1 MKRVAVFNGS
11 LRKESIN
18 RKFAESIAQ
27 LASGKLEFHF
37 VEIGDLPLYN
47 DDLLADGVPAAVA
60 RVKAEIEA
68 ADAVLFVTPE
78 YNRAYTP
85 AIKNVIDWASRPY
98 GKNSWSAKP
107 SAVIGATPGATG
119 TAAAQNSLKGL
130 LTVVDTVL
138 MGQPEVYFTYKPE
151 LFGADGA
158 VVDASTR
165 TFLTAWV
172 DRFTAWI
179 ERTSERK
186 TQDQAGPAR

>member
-1 MKRVAVFNGS
+1 M
-11 LRKESIN
+11 
-18 RKFAESIAQ
+18 
-27 LASGKLEFHF
+27 
-37 VEIGDLPLYN
+37 
-47 DDLLADGVPAAVA
+47 
-60 RVKAEIEA
+60 
-68 ADAVLFVTPE
+68 
-78 YNRAYTP
+78 
-85 AIKNVIDWASRPY
+85 IDWASRPY

-107 SAVIGATPGATG
+107 SAVIGTTPGATG

-151 LFGADGA
+151 LFDADGS

-165 TFLTAWV
+165 NFLTAWV
-172 DRFTAWI
+172 DRFSAWI

>member
-1 MKRVAVFNGS
+1 M
-11 LRKESIN
+11 
-18 RKFAESIAQ
+18 
-27 LASGKLEFHF
+27 
-37 VEIGDLPLYN
+37 
-47 DDLLADGVPAAVA
+47 
-60 RVKAEIEA
+60 KAEIEA

-85 AIKNVIDWASRPY
+85 AIKSVIDWASRPY

-151 LFGADGA
+151 LFDADGS

-165 TFLTAWV
+165 NFLTAWV
-172 DRFTAWI
+172 DRFSAWI